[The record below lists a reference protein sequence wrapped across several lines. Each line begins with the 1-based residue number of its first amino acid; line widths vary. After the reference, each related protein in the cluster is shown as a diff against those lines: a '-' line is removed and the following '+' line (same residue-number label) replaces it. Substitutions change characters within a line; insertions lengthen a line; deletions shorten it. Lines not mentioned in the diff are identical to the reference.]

1 MIQAASLADASTPAW
16 REPLAQ
22 FQAFTIAHPHLVAA
36 KDSLIAAIRESEPNS
51 IVMVFGPTGVGKTT
65 LDAHRTDSDAG
76 TADGTGSQPI
86 AHSGS
91 KRRSHRAG
99 FRQLLLAQLLQK
111 TAE

>member
-51 IVMVFGPTGVGKTT
+51 IVMVWGPLVR
-65 LDAHRTDSDAG
+65 LVES
-76 TADGTGSQPI
+76 SMLP
-86 AHSGS
+86 
-91 KRRSHRAG
+91 RAG
-99 FRQLLLAQLLQK
+99 CTQRNSSLIEC
-111 TAE
+111 TG

>member
-51 IVMVFGPTGVGKTT
+51 IVMVFGPTGVGKND
-65 LDAHRTDSDAG
+65 LADAHRTDSDGG

-86 AHSGS
+86 AHSGVN
-91 KRRSHRAG
+91 RRSHRAG
-99 FRQLLLAQLLQK
+99 CRQLAS
-111 TAE
+111 A